1 MTSISEKINAFSTSI
16 EDEFP
21 HRVLRKVSEALNNVL
36 MEKDVAKLAS
46 ADVLAL
52 GRSLV
57 IGHEYSYDTWL
68 HRKCLNWYLFELNN
82 SKDIESPFF
91 NNPVQ
96 IRRNLLVN
104 IDKAAQDD
112 IKYIQILHDDLL
124 SLKTSKYETLEN
136 EGTDYICSFIASAAI
151 FAKILF
157 PGFHEKLLK
166 IRLKELSFD
175 PAFIN
180 LYYEGGGDAFYRHF
194 LPSPSSLYLFRCILF
209 FNKNRSKFGFERLS
223 SPDDQLFPSQ
233 YSDQKN
239 FSSTFKAWTERRL
252 KAHGVDNAKG
262 LSLRSFCSA
271 ALTASVMEPMGG
283 GSSYYPPFVLAVQS
297 RQKIGSVEINS
308 HSYNSSY
315 LPMLLGSQNFGM
327 DFIEDGHKAHERS
340 NSPISN
346 SLKQIIDELTKIRR
360 ALMKKTPCSAKDRVS
375 ASEEIREL
383 ATAKAEQL
391 PPDEYEN
398 LRLYTEWICDMLHH
412 SKLTVSSINTYASEV
427 PTLLYQLHGEGVIT
441 KLPPEKL
448 KEILSSA
455 IGTYRS
461 RGGRKAFKLFTDFLS
476 SYVGD
481 EFNSPGW
488 GKSKELRSENIISQR
503 PLIDFSQMSQ
513 AVQICEAFFT
523 DYLKEKKVRSKGL
536 AEAEKFVATH
546 KAIII
551 GHMIG
556 LGFYAG
562 VRVSEFVN
570 LKTSNVIYDEGW
582 VLCIRTSKTRNGI
595 RNIPLSLLLP
605 DAYMKD
611 FVSYYKESK
620 ARNGINAFLFPQF
633 DGKIWD
639 KSHVSKEVSRLFESF
654 DVEMRFHDLRHSFA
668 NWFILRWF
676 VTFHRD
682 KIPEDLPFL
691 KEELF
696 QQLYLDRVRDLMLGM
711 SADREGQKSF
721 TYVLAVLARLIGHGG
736 PVVTLNSYFHT
747 GDFLFYLLSKASGEK
762 KIAITSQQAE
772 SYLQVSYPS
781 LPEKFKGRGKKEIT
795 MKELQESQVLP
806 LYEKLSKRLKKVNA
820 EAEGLRNLKS
830 MKASLK

>member
-1 MTSISEKINAFSTSI
+1 MISISEKISAVSDSI
-16 EDEFP
+16 VDEFP
-21 HRVLRKVSEALNNVL
+21 QRVVRKVSEALNHIL
-36 MEKDVAKLAS
+36 LEKEAPKLTSSDVKT
-46 ADVLAL
+46 L

-82 SKDIESPFF
+82 SNDIESPFF

-124 SLKTSKYETLEN
+124 SLKTSKYETLED

-175 PAFIN
+175 PPFIN
-180 LYYEGGGDAFYRHF
+180 IYHDGGGDAFYRYY
-194 LPSPSSLYLFRCILF
+194 LPAPSSLYLFRCILF
-209 FNKNRSKFGFERLS
+209 FNKNRSKLGFERLS
-223 SPDDQLFPSQ
+223 SPDDQLFPSR
-233 YSDQKN
+233 YYDQKK

-315 LPMLLGSQNFGM
+315 LPVFLGSRNYKM
-327 DFIEDGHKAHERS
+327 DSIEDGQKIYARS
-340 NSPISN
+340 NSAISN
-346 SLKQIIDELTKIRR
+346 SLKQIIDEITKIRR

-375 ASEEIREL
+375 ASEEIRGL
-383 ATAKAEQL
+383 TASKTEQL
-391 PPDEYEN
+391 PPDDYEN
-398 LRLYTEWICDMLHH
+398 LRLYTEWICDMLCH
-412 SKLTVSSINTYASEV
+412 SKLEVSSINTYASEV
-427 PTLLYQLHGEGVIT
+427 PTLLYTLQGKGVIA
-441 KLPPEKL
+441 KLAPDEL
-448 KEILSSA
+448 KEVLGSI

-461 RGGRKAFKLFTDFLS
+461 KSGRKAFKLFSDFLS
-476 SYVGD
+476 SYIGD
-481 EFNSPGW
+481 EFKNPGW
-488 GKSKELRSENIISQR
+488 GKSTELQSENMISQK
-503 PLIDFSQMSQ
+503 PLIDFSQVSK
-513 AVQICEAFFT
+513 AIGICEAFFT
-523 DYLKEKKVRSKGL
+523 DYLKKKKVRSKGL
-536 AEAEKFVATH
+536 AEAEKFVATR
-546 KAIII
+546 KAVII

-556 LGFYAG
+556 LGFYG
-562 VRVSEFVN
+562 GLRVSEFVN
-570 LKTSNVIYDEGW
+570 LKISNVIYDGGW

-611 FVSYYKESK
+611 FVSYYKARKSK
-620 ARNGINAFLFPQF
+620 AGSNPLLFPQL

-682 KIPEDLPFL
+682 KIPGDLPFL

-696 QQLYLDRVRDLMLGM
+696 QQPYLDRVRDLMLGM
-711 SADREGQKSF
+711 SADREGQESF

-772 SYLQVSYPS
+772 SFLQVSYPS
-781 LPEKFKGRGKKEIT
+781 LQKKFKGRGKKDVS
-795 MKELQESQVLP
+795 MKELEGSQVLP
-806 LYEKLSKRLKKVNA
+806 FYEKLKKRLMKV
-820 EAEGLRNLKS
+820 EERLRIYGTLKT
-830 MKASLK
+830 